1 MAEPPPAALLTFTI
15 PLPPSHTLTVVS
27 DPCGT
32 TFPSLG
38 AGLWHAAS
46 DLAEFVASVPSGGW
60 WDSCTSVVELGA
72 RCGVP
77 GQAAALAGTAS
88 VVCTDTAAALPC
100 LTANVAANALSVS
113 VVELDWR
120 TVEQTGEVPP
130 DVPASPSL
138 VLAADVA
145 YDDSAWPALA
155 ATLTA
160 LLLPNT
166 NQAWLALPSRAE
178 SVAFHTAALA
188 PAGLAW
194 RPLRRCPPREEGAHA
209 VTLWQVWKPVEGPGR
224 ALFVLDFDWTVI
236 EANSDT
242 VALAALDAAS
252 SSTAATDAMK
262 AAYTA
267 GRGWTAAMDAGLK
280 AGAKAVG
287 DAETARCVVTNA
299 VVWIHLAPRI
309 ANAVTA
315 AKRTGHRVAI
325 VSDAND
331 VFIRDRLAAADVA
344 VSTAVTNPAA
354 WRADGSLAVSPAVPV
369 DGPPHGC
376 PACPPNLCKGR
387 EAERELIA
395 FPPPARL
402 VVAGDGANDA
412 CAAARAGPRDA
423 VLVRTVYPDG
433 RQTPL
438 ARGREDWGHGGP
450 RIVEWATADALG
462 AALEREVEQR

>member
-1 MAEPPPAALLTFTI
+1 MAEPPPAALLTYSITV
-15 PLPPSHTLTVVS
+15 PPHTLTVVT

-60 WDSCTSVVELGA
+60 WRECVSVVELGA
-72 RCGVP
+72 GCGVP
-77 GQAAALAGTAS
+77 GQAAALAGAPS
-88 VVCTDTAAALPC
+88 VVCTDAAAALPC
-100 LTANVAANALSVS
+100 LAANVAANALSVS

-120 TVEQTGEVPP
+120 SVEQTGTLPP
-130 DVPASPSL
+130 GVPASPSL

-160 LLLPNT
+160 LLVPNT
-166 NQAWLALPSRAE
+166 NQAWLALPPRAE
-178 SVAFHTAALA
+178 SADFHTAALA
-188 PAGLAW
+188 PARLAW

-209 VTLWQVWKPVEGPGR
+209 VTLWQVWKPVDGGPGR

-236 EANSDT
+236 EENSDT
-242 VALAALDAAS
+242 VALKSLDAAS

-262 AAYTA
+262 TVYAA

-280 AGAKAVG
+280 AGAEAVG
-287 DAETARCVVTNA
+287 DAATARRVVTDA
-299 VVWIHLAPRI
+299 VTSIHLAPRV
-309 ANAVTA
+309 AAAVTA
-315 AKRTGHRVAI
+315 ATRAAGHRVAI

-331 VFIRDRLAAADVA
+331 VFIRERLAAANVS
-344 VSTAVTNPAA
+344 VSTTITNAAA
-354 WRADGSLAVSPAVPV
+354 WRADGSLAVSPAVHV

-376 PACPPNLCKGR
+376 RACPPNLCKGR
-387 EAERELIA
+387 EAERELIV
-395 FPPPARL
+395 FPPPDRL

-412 CAAARAGPRDA
+412 CVAARAGPRDV
-423 VLVRTVYPDG
+423 VLVRTVYLDG
-433 RQTPL
+433 SLTPL
-438 ARGREDWGHGGP
+438 AKGREDWGHGAP
-450 RIVEWATADALG
+450 RIVEWATADELG
-462 AALEREVEQR
+462 VALEAEG